1 VGKVHLEK
9 DKMIPRQVLQIS
21 VFILGTFLVVL
32 GGCAGT
38 SPPSNFYVLS
48 SLPESAAGTQSD
60 TDESRIAIGIGPI
73 KLPEYLDRSQII
85 TRISPNELRVAAFDR
100 WAENL
105 KSSFPRIL
113 MENLA
118 TLLNTDQV
126 ALYPWR
132 NSATVKYQVIVDVVQ
147 FDAEKGGDA
156 VLIVRWTL
164 LEGSGEKVLQRKK
177 SIFSKPLHS
186 NDYQSIVSAQSQ
198 TVIEFSREIAEAIKA
213 FSP

>member
-1 VGKVHLEK
+1 
-9 DKMIPRQVLQIS
+9 MIPRQVLQIS
-21 VFILGTFLVVL
+21 VFILGAFLVVL

-48 SLPESAAGTQSD
+48 SLPESAAGKQSD
-60 TDESRIAIGIGPI
+60 PDESRIAIGIGPV

-100 WAENL
+100 WAEPL
-105 KSSFPRIL
+105 KSSFSRIL

-132 NSATVKYQVIVDVVQ
+132 KSIPVEYQVVVNVVR
-147 FDAEKGGDA
+147 FDASPGGNA
-156 VLIVRWTL
+156 VLIARWNL
-164 LEGSGEKVLQRKK
+164 VSNGGDKIHVIKK
-177 SIFSKPLHS
+177 STFRKTTVS
-186 NDYQSIVSAQSQ
+186 NDYEAMVSAQSQ
-198 TVIEFSREIAEAIKA
+198 TIIEFSREIAAAIKA
-213 FSP
+213 VSQ

>member
-1 VGKVHLEK
+1 
-9 DKMIPRQVLQIS
+9 MITKSVMQITS
-21 VFILGTFLVVL
+21 FTLGVCLAIL

-38 SPPSNFYVLS
+38 TPPSDFYILS
-48 SLPESAAGTQSD
+48 ALPQSSAQTRSD
-60 TDESRIAIGIGPI
+60 GDESRIAIGIGPV

-85 TRISPNELRVAAFDR
+85 TRTSPNALKVASFDR
-100 WAENL
+100 WAEPL

-132 NSATVKYQVIVDVVQ
+132 KSASVEYQVLVDVVQ

-156 VLIVRWTL
+156 VLIARWTL
-164 LEGSGEKVLQRKK
+164 LEERSEKILKRKK
-177 SIFSKPLHS
+177 SIFRKTLQS
-186 NDYQSIVSAQSQ
+186 NNYRSIVSAQSQ
-198 TVIEFSREIAEAIKA
+198 TVIELSREIAESIKA
-213 FSP
+213 IAP

>member
-1 VGKVHLEK
+1 
-9 DKMIPRQVLQIS
+9 MIPRQVLQIA
-21 VFILGTFLVVL
+21 VFILGAFLVVL

-38 SPPSNFYVLS
+38 SPPVNLYVLS
-48 SLPESAAGTQSD
+48 SLPQSAADTQSD
-60 TDESRIAIGIGPI
+60 PEESKIAIGIGPI

-126 ALYPWR
+126 ALYHWR
-132 NSATVKYQVIVDVVQ
+132 NSATIQ
-147 FDAEKGGDA
+147 
-156 VLIVRWTL
+156 
-164 LEGSGEKVLQRKK
+164 
-177 SIFSKPLHS
+177 
-186 NDYQSIVSAQSQ
+186 
-198 TVIEFSREIAEAIKA
+198 
-213 FSP
+213 